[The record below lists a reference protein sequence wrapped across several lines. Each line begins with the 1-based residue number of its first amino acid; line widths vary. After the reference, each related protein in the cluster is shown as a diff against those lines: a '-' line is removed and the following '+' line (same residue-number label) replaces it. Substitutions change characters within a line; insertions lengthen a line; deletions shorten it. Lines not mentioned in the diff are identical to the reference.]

1 MPPSLPCA
9 CGECPV
15 CLRRDY
21 MIKRRAATKA
31 RRAAAGFI
39 GMEPRRTPL
48 EIMDDAFSEILLL
61 ESQLKSLKYFIRRT
75 TLRIE
80 SKEKMLEIRAKK
92 GKAC

>member
-1 MPPSLPCA
+1 
-9 CGECPV
+9 
-15 CLRRDY
+15 
-21 MIKRRAATKA
+21 
-31 RRAAAGFI
+31 
-39 GMEPRRTPL
+39 MEPRRTPL